1 MEFTEIGTFAAS
13 FRLSM
18 ASNTSSATAGPPTS
32 SSQSQPATSSS
43 ATGLNNA
50 PVITSSQA
58 IISAAATT
66 TSQANSNN
74 QLAAQGAT
82 NTSGLGPPT
91 ISTSSSTTP
100 SNISQPPVATTALDA
115 FIANATTRPNNS
127 LKHIAEYMR
136 KTDDLLFNNLPNLD
150 NALSLLNTKD
160 NSLAIAQI
168 LWVKL
173 SSVPCD
179 ADWPNAVEPTV
190 AQTIAFFRDAHY
202 SDFEAHGLDL
212 FTRVCR
218 AFVSL
223 LVARQRPIIGIQP
236 LRNVIKLL
244 RKDGELLYMMTSF
257 LYLCV
262 KSKNFKAAL
271 EVLDNDIVEI
281 RYEGPKSEV
290 CDILLYFYYGGVC
303 YGAMKNFHRSHLF
316 FDIAISTPATSISK
330 IMVEAYKKY
339 ILTSFIL
346 FGKLKGWSQKSSPS
360 SNVFLKS
367 VKSSTQAYS
376 EILSCKSVTELKQLK
391 TRHEAL
397 YIDDG
402 NMGLVK
408 QCIVSMTKR
417 NIQKLTKTFL
427 TLSIADITS
436 TVKLESCHETESY
449 LLQMIQ
455 ESQINARID
464 HLQGMVYFLD
474 NNIDYCGDSA
484 LRVLSEQISNCV
496 AINSKFQQLDDSIRT
511 SVSYLEKVHRMGSS
525 GNDPTWD
532 HPGAVL

>member
-1 MEFTEIGTFAAS
+1 MS
-13 FRLSM
+13 
-18 ASNTSSATAGPPTS
+18 SNPSGTAGVATNSNQPPSPVSTVANSIATVS
-32 SSQSQPATSSS
+32 SSQSFVNAAHGGSGQHSSNNSSS
-43 ATGLNNA
+43 AANNLPA
-50 PVITSSQA
+50 SGTTTSTTTPNISA
-58 IISAAATT
+58 SAAATAAT
-66 TSQANSNN
+66 TSALDVFITN
-74 QLAAQGAT
+74 AT
-82 NTSGLGPPT
+82 NRS
-91 ISTSSSTTP
+91 
-100 SNISQPPVATTALDA
+100 
-115 FIANATTRPNNS
+115 NNS

-150 NALSLLNTKD
+150 NALALLNTKD

-179 ADWPNAVEPTV
+179 ADWFSAVEPVV

-223 LVARQRPIIGIQP
+223 LVARNRQIIGIQP

-271 EVLDNDIVEI
+271 DVLDNDIFEI
-281 RYEGPKSEV
+281 KYEGPKSDV

-303 YGAMKNFHRSHLF
+303 YGAMKKFHRSHLF

-376 EILSCKSVTELKQLK
+376 DILTCKTVCELKQLQS
-391 TRHEAL
+391 RHEAL
-397 YIDDG
+397 YNDDG

-417 NIQKLTKTFL
+417 EIQKLTKTFL
-427 TLSIADITS
+427 TLSLADITS
-436 TVKLESCHETESY
+436 TVKLESCQQTENY

-455 ESQINARID
+455 DSQINARID

-474 NNIDYCGDSA
+474 NNVDSCGDSA

-511 SVSYLEKVHRMGSS
+511 SVSYLEKMHRTGSA
-525 GNDPTWD
+525 GNDPVWD